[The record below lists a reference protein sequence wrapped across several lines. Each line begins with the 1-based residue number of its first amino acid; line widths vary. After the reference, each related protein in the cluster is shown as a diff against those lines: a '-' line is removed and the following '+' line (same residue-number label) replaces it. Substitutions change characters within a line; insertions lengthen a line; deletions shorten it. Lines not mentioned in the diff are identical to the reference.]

1 MADSSSTRGV
11 VSSIL
16 SSMYNL
22 GYAVPLS
29 TTCFN
34 IYQDVLRRIYWPN
47 NKWCT
52 CTRHLSRDNLQFRDT
67 FVRLLPFP
75 YQKCREF
82 RPGIFVC
89 ESKNAGSIYG
99 FILLKARGRESQKV
113 VAAPS
118 DAQRKVR
125 DNLVD
130 ITVVFCFTKYCWEF
144 WLVCNWNTAFLF
156 SSRTGLSRFFRKWN
170 ATTVSHNVLIESIV
184 RGIFDICSRALGQ

>member
-16 SSMYNL
+16 SGMYNL
-22 GYAVPLS
+22 GYAVPLF

-99 FILLKARGRESQKV
+99 FILLVARGRESQKV
-113 VAAPS
+113 VATPS

-156 SSRTGLSRFFRKWN
+156 SSRTGFSRFFRKWN